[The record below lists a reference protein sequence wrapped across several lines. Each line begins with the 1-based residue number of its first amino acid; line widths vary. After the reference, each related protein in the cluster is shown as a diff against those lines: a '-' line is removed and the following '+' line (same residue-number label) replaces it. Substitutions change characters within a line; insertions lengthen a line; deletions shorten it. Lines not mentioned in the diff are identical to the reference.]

1 MNLHQLRFVREA
13 VRQNFNLTEAAKVL
27 FTSQPGVS
35 KAIIELE
42 NELGVDIFR
51 RHGKRIRGLT
61 EPGQM
66 ILNLIEQILQ
76 QVDDLK
82 RIGTEYAEQDSGMLV
97 IAATCMQV
105 KWFLPKI
112 IPLFTRKYPKVR
124 FSVVHCQTA
133 EAIELVRQD
142 QVNLAVVT
150 DYVDEDTSEL
160 VAFPCRPW
168 ESRLVI
174 RHDHPLNSVKRLS
187 LEEIVRYPLVTY
199 DTQHQARKRLDKL
212 FLQHDLKPDIRM
224 EASDTDVIR
233 TYVSIGMGVGIVVGQ
248 NIFEED
254 TDLRTIPVGHLLG
267 TGNSQIL
274 LRSNAYLRGYTY
286 DFIEMMAPRLHPS
299 YVDEILQQANHPPEK
314 QHLG

>member
-61 EPGQM
+61 EPGRM
-66 ILNLIEQILQ
+66 ILNLIELIMQ

-82 RIGTEYAEQDSGMLV
+82 RIGTEYATQDSGILV
-97 IAATCMQV
+97 IAATHIQA

-124 FSVVHCQTA
+124 FSVLQCHTD

-142 QVNLAVVT
+142 QANLAVVT
-150 DYVDEDTSEL
+150 DYVDEGTSEL
-160 VAFPCRPW
+160 AAFPCRPW
-168 ESRLVI
+168 EFHLVI
-174 RHDHPLNSVKRLS
+174 RHDHPLNTVKRLS
-187 LEEIVRYPLVTY
+187 LEEIARYPLVTY
-199 DTQHQARKRLDKL
+199 DTQLPARRRLDKL

-224 EASDTDVIR
+224 EAADTDVIK
-233 TYVSIGMGVGIVVGQ
+233 TYVGIGLGVGIVVGQ
-248 NIFEED
+248 NIFDED
-254 TDLRTIPVGHLLG
+254 ADFRTIPVGHLLG
-267 TGNSQIL
+267 TGNSRIL

-286 DFIEMMAPRLHPS
+286 DFIEMMAPRLHQS
-299 YVDEILQQANHPPEK
+299 YVDEVLQQINRQQEK
-314 QHLG
+314 